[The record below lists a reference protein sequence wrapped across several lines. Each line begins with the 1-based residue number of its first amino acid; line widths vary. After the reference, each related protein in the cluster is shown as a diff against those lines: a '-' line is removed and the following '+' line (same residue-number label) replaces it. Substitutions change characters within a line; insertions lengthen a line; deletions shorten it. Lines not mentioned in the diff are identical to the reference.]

1 MNAGKAAI
9 RIRDATR
16 ADAAAIAGLHTQ
28 VWRQTYR
35 ELAPAAAIGA
45 LDEPRRRETWDDL
58 LAHPRPQQIALVA
71 ECDAR
76 FAGFGL
82 AGAPGDPA
90 FGGRGEVKYLYVDAA
105 LHRRGIGR
113 RLLAELARR
122 LGAQG
127 FAGLALGV
135 VTGNAPAMAF
145 YAALG
150 GRAIGV
156 YDDPG
161 PIWRSRNIV
170 YAWDDLADPAAGR

>member
-1 MNAGKAAI
+1 MNAGEDAI

-16 ADAAAIAGLHTQ
+16 EDAAAIARLHTQ
-28 VWRQTYR
+28 VWRRTYR
-35 ELAPAAAIGA
+35 DLAPAAAFAA
-45 LDEPRRRETWDDL
+45 LDEACRRETWNDL
-58 LAHPRPQQIALVA
+58 LAHPRPQQVALVA
-71 ECDAR
+71 ERDAR
-76 FAGFGL
+76 LAGFGL

-113 RLLAELARR
+113 RLLAESARR
-122 LGAQG
+122 LDAKG

-150 GRAIGV
+150 GRAVGV

-170 YAWDDLADPAAGR
+170 YAWDDLAALAAGR